1 MPLELGDL
9 KGALSPDQISENP
22 QDLSKYG
29 NDWLKH
35 WKGQASLVLF
45 PKSAQD
51 LVLIVHWAK
60 KHKYK
65 LIPSGGRT
73 GLSGGAVAIQKEIVI
88 SFDKM
93 NRILEFNPWEQTVC
107 VEAGCV
113 TQNLQ
118 EFAKSRGLYFP
129 ISFASQ
135 GSSQIGGNI
144 ATNAGGIHVLR
155 YGTMKNR
162 VLGLELVTGQGEV
175 LKLGRGLVKNA
186 VGYNLKDLFIG
197 SEGTLAFVTQ
207 ATLSLVSPP
216 NEPQVFLMAL
226 EKSDDLLILFKE
238 FKERIQPLAFEFFTD
253 EALAYVL
260 SHGDMSFPLSH
271 RSPFY
276 ILMEIEEKDREK
288 SLSVFEKAFEKG
300 MVKDGI
306 VSQSSNQAERL
317 WKFREN
323 ISEAISSH
331 CPYKNDI
338 CVRISKMTD
347 FLNKLEQLLKKHYP
361 HFKNVVFGHLGDGN
375 LHINILKPEEW
386 RREDFIK
393 QCEKVNDILFDLVQK
408 YQGAISAEH
417 GVGLLKKPYLKY
429 SCSKEE
435 LVIMKGLKKLFD
447 PDNILNPGK
456 IFDF

>member
-118 EFAKSRGLYFP
+118 EFAKNRGLYFP

-260 SHGDMSFPLSH
+260 SHGDMNFPLSH

-456 IFDF
+456 IFDL